1 MTRCHLPLK
10 NIEYVHSHNVTFD
23 VGWKATTVL
32 FHTFTFGHTR
42 VRCAMSCSLTSNSS
56 MAREIW
62 RDKVIIATCIS
73 DDRLDMQIS
82 IKLELSFVEIL
93 FSKHP

>member
-1 MTRCHLPLK
+1 
-10 NIEYVHSHNVTFD
+10 
-23 VGWKATTVL
+23 
-32 FHTFTFGHTR
+32 
-42 VRCAMSCSLTSNSS
+42 MSCSLTSNSS